1 MQKRLGKKVYRKMP
15 TMQVLAGCDAEK
27 IRQKSIPKNAYDA
40 GFSRVCLYIT
50 LQCFWKQYVKDAFY
64 YDRTVRKMERRLQQ
78 RNLLFVIR

>member
-15 TMQVLAGCDAEK
+15 TMQVLAGCA
-27 IRQKSIPKNAYDA
+27 
-40 GFSRVCLYIT
+40 CIT

>member
-15 TMQVLAGCDAEK
+15 TMQVLTGCA
-27 IRQKSIPKNAYDA
+27 
-40 GFSRVCLYIT
+40 YIT

>member
-15 TMQVLAGCDAEK
+15 TM
-27 IRQKSIPKNAYDA
+27 
-40 GFSRVCLYIT
+40 
-50 LQCFWKQYVKDAFY
+50 QYVKDAFY

>member
-1 MQKRLGKKVYRKMP
+1 MQKRLGKKVYRKM
-15 TMQVLAGCDAEK
+15 T
-27 IRQKSIPKNAYDA
+27 YDA